1 MPYNYMYS
9 SKILGIGGANLASA
23 SSSIRFEVRATKVHL
38 LIALCLQAVPT
49 ILVSNH
55 VHKVLLKNFLFILC
69 IFLRFYAYS
78 NVIWV
83 MPAEVA
89 YHHMHTL

>member
-9 SKILGIGGANLASA
+9 STILGIGGANRASA
-23 SSSIRFEVRATKVHL
+23 TSSIRFGVRALSLHF
-38 LIALCLQAVPT
+38 LIALYLQAVPT
-49 ILVSNH
+49 ILLSNH

-69 IFLRFYAYS
+69 IFLQFYAYS